1 TLRAQI
7 TILHSKNKNK
17 KTKHKSKMALTKK
30 LSEMTDRELRD
41 INNKALE
48 ESRAFYED
56 VRAGKTDSIT
66 KDREAQVDKW
76 LEESDLVEKE
86 FEFRRK
92 EEAAKPKGTK
102 VGGIDDTTES
112 FDASFNPS
120 NRAINRARK

>member
-1 TLRAQI
+1 
-7 TILHSKNKNK
+7 
-17 KTKHKSKMALTKK
+17 MALTKK

-56 VRAGKTDSIT
+56 VRAGKTDAIT

-76 LEESDLVEKE
+76 LQESDLVEKE

-92 EEAAKPKGTK
+92 EEKAKPKTK

-112 FDASFNPS
+112 QYDPTFNPT
-120 NRAINRARK
+120 NRTISRARKKFSRGYKNLNS